1 MRCIELQFNGIV
13 METNKRLANRRFPM
27 SVNLYDLAY
36 TVENG
41 IRQSAEYAE
50 LKKQYEAV
58 MADES
63 ARTMFHNFRDIQL
76 KLQEKQMTGQEITE
90 EEVQQAQK
98 TVALVQQHEMISNL
112 MEAEQRMSVVLGDLN
127 RIITKPLE
135 DLYGTQG

>member
-1 MRCIELQFNGIV
+1 
-13 METNKRLANRRFPM
+13 M

-98 TVALVQQHEMISNL
+98 TVALVQQHEVISKL